1 MVRAILKPQTVSP
14 DGKLRVLNGMANS
27 ALHPSSVRA
36 VRTIQ
41 MPFQSSFVSPFANTR
56 PSTMAPAGLVA
67 KWKRVALVAEGVEH
81 DGQPVIG
88 VQARVP
94 RHLRRQHL
102 AGLRSRGT

>member
-1 MVRAILKPQTVSP
+1 MLKPQTVSP

-67 KWKRVALVAEGVEH
+67 KWNALLWSRNVSSTMPSRSSAFKT
-81 DGQPVIG
+81 
-88 VQARVP
+88 RVP
-94 RHLRRQHL
+94 RHLRRQDA
-102 AGLRSRGT
+102 AGLRVVDT